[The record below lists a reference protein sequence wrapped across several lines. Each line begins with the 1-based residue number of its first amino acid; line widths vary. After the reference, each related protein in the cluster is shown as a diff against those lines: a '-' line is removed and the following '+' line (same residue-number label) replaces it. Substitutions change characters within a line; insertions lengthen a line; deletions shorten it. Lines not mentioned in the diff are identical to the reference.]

1 MNRTEAPQTYRV
13 TVGGIE
19 GLVLQAREVTVA
31 PAGIES
37 IVASVQ
43 LSPQQAQPLRG
54 QSSPIEF
61 EVAMQA
67 DGSDRPAVLRE
78 RSTFHVPR

>member
-1 MNRTEAPQTYRV
+1 
-13 TVGGIE
+13 
-19 GLVLQAREVTVA
+19 
-31 PAGIES
+31 
-37 IVASVQ
+37 VASVQ
-43 LSPQQAQPLRG
+43 LPLEQAQPLRG

-61 EVAMQA
+61 EVAAQA